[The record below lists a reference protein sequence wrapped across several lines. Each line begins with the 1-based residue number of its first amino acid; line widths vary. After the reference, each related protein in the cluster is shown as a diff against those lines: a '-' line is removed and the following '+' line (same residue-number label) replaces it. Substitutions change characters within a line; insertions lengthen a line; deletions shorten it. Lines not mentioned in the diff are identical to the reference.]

1 MRSARGADAGNPTRQ
16 KIVAAAAELFYE
28 KGYHATTTRE
38 IAARL
43 EMTAASLY
51 NHFPAKE
58 DILFEITLVTMEELL
73 AGGRAAIATAATT
86 AGQLRRLVE
95 WHVRY
100 SAERRLQAKV
110 ADEQLHALNP
120 DRRRQVVAKRDEY
133 EQLFRDILTR
143 GRDQDGWQID
153 DIPVVTFAIATMSS
167 AVGVWFRETGRLSAD
182 AVASIYGDIALR
194 AAGQPQPVP
203 LALAGP
209 PAAAHRRS
217 AQANPR
223 RPVRGTRRS
232 TEIA

>member
-1 MRSARGADAGNPTRQ
+1 MRSARGIDAGNPTRQ

-43 EMTAASLY
+43 GMTAASLY
-51 NHFPAKE
+51 NHFPTKE

-110 ADEQLHALNP
+110 ADEQLHALSA

-133 EQLFRDILTR
+133 EQLFRDVLTR
-143 GRDQDGWQID
+143 GRDHDGWQID

-167 AVGVWFRETGRLSAD
+167 AVGIWFRETGRLTAD

-203 LALAGP
+203 LVPAGS
-209 PAAAHRRS
+209 PAASHRRRGS
-217 AQANPR
+217 ASMPR
-223 RPVRGTRRS
+223 SARGTRRS